1 MTPRMTRARF
11 LSATLALGLMTPG
24 LSALTRAAPAGAP
37 PAAETTMKKMMEAV
51 KTKSFDSFM
60 ADTDE
65 GMRAELTKQMFEGV
79 SNQLAPRMKQGY
91 RTTYLSKLRQEGH
104 DVFLWK
110 LEFTE
115 GANDHLIKMSLKDGK
130 VAGFLIN

>member
-51 KTKSFDSFM
+51 KIKSFDSFM
-60 ADTDE
+60 AETDD
-65 GMRAELTKQMFEGV
+65 GMRAALTKQMFEGV
-79 SNQLAPRMKQGY
+79 ANQLAPKLKQGY

-104 DVFLWK
+104 EVFVWK
-110 LEFTE
+110 LEISD
-115 GANDHLIKMSLKDGK
+115 AQDDHLIKMSLKDGK
-130 VAGFLIN
+130 VSGFLIN

>member
-60 ADTDE
+60 ATPT
-65 GMRAELTKQMFEGV
+65 RACARR
-79 SNQLAPRMKQGY
+79 SPSRC
-91 RTTYLSKLRQEGH
+91 SKASATSSRQ
-104 DVFLWK
+104 
-110 LEFTE
+110 
-115 GANDHLIKMSLKDGK
+115 S
-130 VAGFLIN
+130 

>member
-11 LSATLALGLMTPG
+11 LSAALALGLATPG
-24 LSALTRAAPAGAP
+24 LSSLTQAGPGAPA
-37 PAAETTMKKMMEAV
+37 AAETTMKKMMEAV
-51 KTKSFDSFM
+51 KTKSFDVFM
-60 ADTDE
+60 ANTDD
-65 GMRAELTKQMFEGV
+65 GMRAALTKQQFEGV

-104 DVFLWK
+104 DVHLWK
-110 LEFTE
+110 LEMTD
-115 GANDHLIKMSLKDGK
+115 GKDDYLIKMALKDGK

>member
-24 LSALTRAAPAGAP
+24 LSSLIQAAPAGAP

-51 KTKSFDSFM
+51 KTKSFDNFM
-60 ADTDE
+60 ADTDD
-65 GMRAELTKQMFEGV
+65 GMRAALTKQQFEGV
-79 SNQLAPRMKQGY
+79 SNQLAPRLKQGY

-110 LEFTE
+110 LEITD
-115 GANDHLIKMSLKDGK
+115 AKDDHLIKLSLKDGK
-130 VAGFLIN
+130 VAAFLIN